1 MLILNIPLLLKI
13 LGISNIRL
21 CKYTLQI
28 SQIKKQLFIGVL
40 WRTCCFENFLK
51 IDNGNIWVFF
61 DIFRALPLET
71 SMYIYIYI

>member
-40 WRTCCFENFLK
+40 WGTCCFE
-51 IDNGNIWVFF
+51 IFF
-61 DIFRALPLET
+61 ENRQR
-71 SMYIYIYI
+71 